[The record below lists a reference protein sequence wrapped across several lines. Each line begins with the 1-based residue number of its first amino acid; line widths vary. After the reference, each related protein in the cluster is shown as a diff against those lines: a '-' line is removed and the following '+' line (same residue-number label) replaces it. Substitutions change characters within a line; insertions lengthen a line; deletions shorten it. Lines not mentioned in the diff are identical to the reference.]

1 MKPQGAGLNQ
11 SVPSS
16 STRFGGTSLNMVGS
30 PPKGPSHVAMLANL
44 LEEEEMASSEA
55 STHHSLRTYHRA
67 GTGRFLR
74 LAGRGFVE
82 RFCFLDS

>member
-1 MKPQGAGLNQ
+1 
-11 SVPSS
+11 
-16 STRFGGTSLNMVGS
+16 
-30 PPKGPSHVAMLANL
+30 MLANL

-55 STHHSLRTYHRA
+55 STHHSLRTDHRA